1 MEYRTPHL
9 LTFIPSSYN
18 EIHRQILHYKKKFSM
33 AGIFSVSTSQ
43 KTLCPPK
50 AETPAL
56 TPFSAVVPARFI
68 AVPRLHNTHIIL
80 ETIHEEENEG
90 EISMEVPSSS
100 SPSSFLST
108 CFFQVKKPL
117 PSFSH
122 NCKCA

>member
-1 MEYRTPHL
+1 
-9 LTFIPSSYN
+9 
-18 EIHRQILHYKKKFSM
+18 M

-43 KTLCPPK
+43 KILCPPK

-56 TPFSAVVPARFI
+56 TPFSAIVPARFI
-68 AVPRLHNTHIIL
+68 AVPRLHNTHITL

-100 SPSSFLST
+100 SPSPPPTSSFLST

>member
-1 MEYRTPHL
+1 
-9 LTFIPSSYN
+9 
-18 EIHRQILHYKKKFSM
+18 M

-43 KTLCPPK
+43 NTLWPPK

-56 TPFSAVVPARFI
+56 APFSAVVPARFI
-68 AVPRLHNTHIIL
+68 AVPRLHNTHITL

-90 EISMEVPSSS
+90 EISMEVQSTPS
-100 SPSSFLST
+100 SSFLST